1 VSAEVI
7 LKLEEVSKIFGS
19 GERAVAALQ
28 NVSLQAYGGEVVLVM
43 GPSGSGKTT
52 LLTIAG
58 ALLKPTRGRVWV
70 GGTEITAMDEGR
82 LASIRRERVGF
93 IYQSF
98 NLLEALTALEN
109 VSLMTTNGTLN
120 GSLPRDRAGEILNTL
135 GLGHRLN
142 YLPNQLSDGEKQRVA
157 IARALAMDPDIMLF
171 DEVTSALDPEL
182 VGEVLRTMR
191 ALSDEG
197 MTMLIV
203 THELGFAYHVADR
216 AIFLHEGLIHEQGTP
231 QEVLLRPREQRT
243 REFLEGHGLFRLPEP
258 EAV

>member
-1 VSAEVI
+1 MSAEVI

-157 IARALAMDPDIMLF
+157 IARALSKDPALMLADEPTANLDARRGHEVMELLRRKALEMDKAVVIASHDHRIRDI
-171 DEVTSALDPEL
+171 
-182 VGEVLRTMR
+182 
-191 ALSDEG
+191 
-197 MTMLIV
+197 
-203 THELGFAYHVADR
+203 ADR
-216 AIFLHEGLIHEQGTP
+216 VVWLEDGR
-231 QEVLLRPREQRT
+231 LRP
-243 REFLEGHGLFRLPEP
+243 EG
-258 EAV
+258 

>member
-1 VSAEVI
+1 MSAEVI

-19 GERAVAALQ
+19 GERAVTALQ
-28 NVSLQAYGGEVVLVM
+28 DVSLQAYGGEVVLVM

-157 IARALAMDPDIMLF
+157 IARALSKDPALMLADEPTANLDARRGHEVMELLRQKALEMDKAVVIAAHDHRIRDI
-171 DEVTSALDPEL
+171 
-182 VGEVLRTMR
+182 
-191 ALSDEG
+191 
-197 MTMLIV
+197 
-203 THELGFAYHVADR
+203 ADR
-216 AIFLHEGLIHEQGTP
+216 VVWLEDGR
-231 QEVLLRPREQRT
+231 LRP
-243 REFLEGHGLFRLPEP
+243 EG
-258 EAV
+258 

>member
-1 VSAEVI
+1 MSAEVI

-19 GERAVAALQ
+19 GERAVTALQ
-28 NVSLQAYGGEVVLVM
+28 DVSLQAYGGEVVLVM

-109 VSLMTTNGTLN
+109 VSLMTTNETLN

-142 YLPNQLSDGEKQRVA
+142 YLPNQLSDAEKQRVA
-157 IARALAMDPDIMLF
+157 IARALSKDPALMLADEPTANLDARRGHEVMELLRQKALEMDKAVVIASHDHRIRDI
-171 DEVTSALDPEL
+171 
-182 VGEVLRTMR
+182 
-191 ALSDEG
+191 
-197 MTMLIV
+197 
-203 THELGFAYHVADR
+203 ADR
-216 AIFLHEGLIHEQGTP
+216 VVWLEDGR
-231 QEVLLRPREQRT
+231 LRP
-243 REFLEGHGLFRLPEP
+243 EG
-258 EAV
+258 

>member
-142 YLPNQLSDGEKQRVA
+142 YLPNQLSDGEKHRVA
-157 IARALAMDPDIMLF
+157 IARALSKDPALMLADEPTANLDARRGHEVMELLRRKALEMDKAVVIASHDHRIRDI
-171 DEVTSALDPEL
+171 
-182 VGEVLRTMR
+182 
-191 ALSDEG
+191 
-197 MTMLIV
+197 
-203 THELGFAYHVADR
+203 ADR
-216 AIFLHEGLIHEQGTP
+216 VVWLEDGR
-231 QEVLLRPREQRT
+231 LRP
-243 REFLEGHGLFRLPEP
+243 EG
-258 EAV
+258 

>member
-1 VSAEVI
+1 MSAEVI

-19 GERAVAALQ
+19 GERAVTALQ
-28 NVSLQAYGGEVVLVM
+28 DVSLQAYGGEVVLVM

-142 YLPNQLSDGEKQRVA
+142 SLPNQLSDGEKQRVA
-157 IARALAMDPDIMLF
+157 IARALSKDPALMLADEPTANLDARRGHEVMELLRQKALEMDKAVVIAAHDHRIRDI
-171 DEVTSALDPEL
+171 
-182 VGEVLRTMR
+182 
-191 ALSDEG
+191 
-197 MTMLIV
+197 
-203 THELGFAYHVADR
+203 ADR
-216 AIFLHEGLIHEQGTP
+216 VVWLEDGR
-231 QEVLLRPREQRT
+231 LRP
-243 REFLEGHGLFRLPEP
+243 EG
-258 EAV
+258 